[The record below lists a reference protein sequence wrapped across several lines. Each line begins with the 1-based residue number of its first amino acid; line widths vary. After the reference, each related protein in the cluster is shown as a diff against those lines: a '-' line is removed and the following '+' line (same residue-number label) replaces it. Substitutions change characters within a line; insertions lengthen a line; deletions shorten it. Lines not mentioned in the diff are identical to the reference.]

1 MEMVFDKRNETQRN
15 VMEWNEPLE
24 IDSTWI
30 SSSAHTV
37 YKSIMIIHRHFF
49 DNQIQRMNF

>member
-15 VMEWNEPLE
+15 VMEWN
-24 IDSTWI
+24 
-30 SSSAHTV
+30 HTV